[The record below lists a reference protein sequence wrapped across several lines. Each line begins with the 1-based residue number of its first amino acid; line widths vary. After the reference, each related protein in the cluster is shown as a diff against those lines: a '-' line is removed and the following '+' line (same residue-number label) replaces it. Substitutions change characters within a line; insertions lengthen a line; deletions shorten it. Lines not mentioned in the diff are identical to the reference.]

1 MGTATSGGGPGSTG
15 TLGYL
20 TKRFPRLSETFILD
34 EILGLEA
41 AGVPLRLY
49 AIADPAERVVQPDV
63 AKVKSPV
70 VYLRSGRG
78 PRRSALEAL
87 ATVAS
92 HVRLVCR
99 APKRYLGVVAHI
111 IRERRHM
118 ATLRNFAQAGRL
130 ALRLEADGAR
140 HVHAA
145 FAHAP
150 ASVAHFVHLLTG
162 LPFSFSAHAKDI
174 YTSPPDLLARKVAD
188 ASFVL
193 TCSGSAAS
201 ALAAIAGPDA
211 AKVLLAYHGV
221 DTERFAPPGAPPT
234 PGSPTAWA
242 SGASEPAQA
251 GPARAPLRVLAVGR
265 LVAKKGYPVLFE
277 ALARLVRRGE
287 PLTLTVI
294 GEGADRRELEA
305 MVDRLGLSALV
316 RFLGARSHQQVAA
329 AYPEADVFVQASVV
343 LGNGDRDGVP
353 NSLLEA
359 MASGLAV
366 VASEVA
372 GIPEVVAP
380 GCGVLVPPGD
390 SRALAAALARLAHDP
405 ALRARLGRAAR
416 DHVAARFDRA
426 VCARAIAPL
435 FLGGVFLGGVLL
447 GGDGGAL
454 AGGGRAAEGL
464 GRPAESIGA
473 RPGEAPVVPA

>member
-1 MGTATSGGGPGSTG
+1 MIGTTTTTTTTTSGRGSAG
-15 TLGYL
+15 TVGYL

-49 AIADPAERVVQPDV
+49 AIADPAERIVQPDV

-70 VYLRSGRG
+70 VYLRPGG
-78 PRRSALEAL
+78 GWRRSASEAL
-87 ATVAS
+87 ATVAA
-92 HVRLVCR
+92 HARLLRR

-111 IRERRHM
+111 TRERRHM
-118 ATLRNFAQAGRL
+118 ATVRNFAQAGRL

-162 LPFSFSAHAKDI
+162 LPFSFSAHARDL

-188 ASFVL
+188 AGFVL

-221 DTERFAPPGAPPT
+221 DTQRFAPPDCPSDVPPE
-234 PGSPTAWA
+234 PAKAGSPPVA
-242 SGASEPAQA
+242 
-251 GPARAPLRVLAVGR
+251 LRVLAVGR

-277 ALARLVRRGE
+277 ALAGLVRQGE
-287 PLTLTVI
+287 PVSLTVI
-294 GEGADRRELEA
+294 GEGTDRPELEA
-305 MVDRLGLSALV
+305 MVERLGLSASV
-316 RFLGARSHQQVAA
+316 RFLGARSHQEVAA

-390 SRALAAALARLAHDP
+390 SRALAAALALLARDP

-426 VCARAIAPL
+426 ACARAIAPL
-435 FLGGVFLGGVLL
+435 FF
-447 GGDGGAL
+447 GGAGRDL
-454 AGGGRAAEGL
+454 AGDGRAAECL
-464 GRPAESIGA
+464 VRPLETL
-473 RPGEAPVVPA
+473 RAPHGPAPAVPA